1 MRDLPRTDPG
11 VADHRSARRLLWW
24 MVRRVRAKLAVS
36 LVLSV
41 VWMCSAALAPALIG
55 TAVDRGI
62 TGRDPGALAVWSA
75 AVLGLGMVQAATGIL
90 RHRYGAHNW
99 LDTAYGTVQL
109 TVRQSARIGAAL
121 PRRVSSGE
129 VVSVGTSDIEQ
140 LGAATEIVDRA
151 AGAAAA
157 VVVITVIML
166 GTSTRLGLVVLVGVP
181 ILLGAVA
188 LLLRPLQLRQEVYRT
203 RQGSLTTRAADIVTG
218 LRVLR
223 AVGGESLFSGG
234 YRTQSQEL
242 RTAGVRIGQLGAVL
256 EATQVVLP
264 GLFLALVTWLGAR
277 LVLAGDLTTGQLVA
291 FYGYTAFLVPLLRNL
306 TEAADKFAVAI
317 VAARRVVR
325 LLDLEPDPASPVRPA
340 PMPRHAA
347 VLADPRS
354 GLLVRPG
361 ALTAIAAADPADAA
375 AIAERLARF
384 TDSEARLDGVPL
396 RDLDLDL
403 LRSRVLLAENN
414 ARLFAGVLRE
424 SLGGAPG
431 DNRIAAALETAAA
444 GDIVDA
450 LPGGLDTEIA
460 ARGREFSGGQQQRLR
475 LVRALL
481 ADPEILILVEP
492 TSAVDAHTEARIAAR
507 LGPARAGRATVVCT
521 TSPLMLAHAD
531 HVAYVE
537 DGKVIAEGAHREL
550 LTSEPRYAATVLR
563 QES

>member
-1 MRDLPRTDPG
+1 
-11 VADHRSARRLLWW
+11 
-24 MVRRVRAKLAVS
+24 
-36 LVLSV
+36 
-41 VWMCSAALAPALIG
+41 
-55 TAVDRGI
+55 
-62 TGRDPGALAVWSA
+62 
-75 AVLGLGMVQAATGIL
+75 
-90 RHRYGAHNW
+90 
-99 LDTAYGTVQL
+99 
-109 TVRQSARIGAAL
+109 
-121 PRRVSSGE
+121 
-129 VVSVGTSDIEQ
+129 
-140 LGAATEIVDRA
+140 
-151 AGAAAA
+151 
-157 VVVITVIML
+157 VITAIML
-166 GTSTRLGLVVLVGVP
+166 GSSTRLGLVVLVGVP
-181 ILLGAVA
+181 LLLGAVA
-188 LLLRPLQLRQEVYRT
+188 LLLRPLQRRQEVYRT
-203 RQGSLTTRAADIVTG
+203 RQGRLTTRAADIVTG

-223 AVGGESLFSGG
+223 GVGGESLFAGG
-234 YRTQSQEL
+234 YRAESQEL

-277 LVLAGDLTTGQLVA
+277 LVLAGDITAGQLVA
-291 FYGYTAFLVPLLRNL
+291 FYGYTAFLVPLLRTL
-306 TEAADKFAVAI
+306 TEAADKFAVAA

-325 LLDLEPDPASPVRPA
+325 LLDLEPDPVSPVRPA
-340 PMPRHAA
+340 PMPRHPA

-396 RDLDLDL
+396 RDLDLDR
-403 LRSRVLLAENN
+403 LRSRVLLAEND

-424 SLGGAPG
+424 SLGGGPG
-431 DNRIAAALETAAA
+431 RASDDGSDARPGHGVVDERLAAALETAAA
-444 GDIVDA
+444 EDIVDA
-450 LPGGLDTEIA
+450 LPDGLDTEIA

-507 LGPARAGRATVVCT
+507 LGPARTGRATVVCT
-521 TSPLMLAHAD
+521 TSPLVLAHAD

-537 DGKVIAEGAHREL
+537 DGKVIAEGTHREL
-550 LTSEPRYAATVLR
+550 LTAEPRYAATVLR

>member
-1 MRDLPRTDPG
+1 MRDLPRNDPG
-11 VADHRSARRLLWW
+11 VADHRSAWRLLWW
-24 MVRRVRAKLAVS
+24 MVSRVRSKLAVS
-36 LVLSV
+36 VLLGI

-55 TAVDRGI
+55 LAVDRGV
-62 TGRDPGALAVWSA
+62 TARDPGALATWSA
-75 AVLGLGMVQAATGIL
+75 AVLALGLVQAATGIL

-129 VVSVGTSDIEQ
+129 VVSVGTSDIDQ

-151 AGAAAA
+151 IGAVAAIA
-157 VVVITVIML
+157 VITVIML
-166 GTSTRLGLVVLVGVP
+166 NTSTQLGLVVLIGVP
-181 ILLGAVA
+181 LLLGLVA
-188 LLLRPLQLRQEVYRT
+188 LLLRPLQRHQEAYRT
-203 RQGSLTTRAADIVTG
+203 RQGKLTTRAADIVTG

-223 AVGGESLFSGG
+223 GVGGESLFASG
-234 YRTQSQEL
+234 YRAESQEL
-242 RTAGVRIGQLGAVL
+242 RAAGVRVGRIGAAL

-277 LVLAGDLTTGQLVA
+277 LVLAGDITAGQLVA

-306 TEAADKFAVAI
+306 TEAADKFAVA
-317 VAARRVVR
+317 VVSARRVVR
-325 LLDLEPDPASPVRPA
+325 LLDLVPDPASPERPA
-340 PMPRHAA
+340 PMPEPAA

-361 ALTAIAAADPADAA
+361 VLTAIAASDPADAA

-403 LRSRVLLAENN
+403 LRSRVLLAENE
-414 ARLFAGVLRE
+414 ARLFAGPLRE
-424 SLGGAPG
+424 TLGGAE
-431 DNRIAAALETAAA
+431 DALITAALGTAAA
-444 GDIVDA
+444 EDIVDA
-450 LPGGLDTEIA
+450 LPERLDTAVA

-475 LVRALL
+475 LARALL

-492 TSAVDAHTEARIAAR
+492 TSAVDAHTESRIAAR

-521 TSPLMLAHAD
+521 TSPLVLAHAD

-537 DGKVIAEGAHREL
+537 DGKVIAEGTHREL
-550 LTSEPRYAATVLR
+550 LTAEPRYAATVLR